1 MSRKLTQEEL
11 DFNKSKRRE
20 LLEAEFIRKSI
31 EKHGDKYDYS
41 LVVYRRADEKVKII
55 CPVHGIVE
63 QTPTWHMNGS
73 GCTKCGNSTKSS
85 YKKISLDEFIG
96 RANTVH
102 KSKYDYSKVEYK
114 DCDTKV
120 EILCKEHGKFM
131 QTTYAHT
138 NMRQGCPICGKE
150 LGIQIIKDKI
160 QLTTEE
166 FIRRAT
172 LLHGNL
178 YDYSLVD
185 YQGLNTPVTIICRQH
200 GVFKQK
206 SGNHLRPAGCQR
218 CAKRGFKVEDIGTLY
233 ILNYEDITKVGITNR
248 RVSDRRDFI
257 NRKSG
262 LRFSIIDN
270 YFINGVKCRDI
281 EQAILRYL
289 KLKYHQPSKYFHG
302 YSECFY
308 DVDIDDLKDKI
319 QEEINKINDI

>member
-1 MSRKLTQEEL
+1 MTRKLTQEEL

-85 YKKISLDEFIG
+85 YKKISLDEFID

-131 QTTYAHT
+131 QTPYAHT

-166 FIRRAT
+166 FIRRAI
-172 LLHGNL
+172 LLHGST

-185 YQGLNTPVTIICRQH
+185 YQGANTYVDIICKKH
-200 GVFKQK
+200 GIFKQK
-206 SGNHLRPAGCQR
+206 PINHLHPSGCQR

-233 ILNYEDITKVGITNR
+233 ILNYEDITKVGITNGK
-248 RVSDRRDFI
+248 VSARRDYI
-257 NRKSG
+257 SRKSG
-262 LRFSIIDN
+262 LKFAIVDN
-270 YFINGVKCRDI
+270 YFVNGNYCRDI
-281 EQAILRYL
+281 EQNILKYL
-289 KLKYHQPSKYFHG
+289 KSKYYQPSKYFHG

-319 QEEINKINDI
+319 QKEIDKIHII